1 MVDINSFFYD
11 DFPIE
16 EIKSLPKLA
25 ADKMGWINC
34 LPSQV
39 QEILAQWCIAMPA
52 EPAGPREPWRP
63 TAAAQFA
70 HEYWSKLTAD
80 AVKASA
86 FFYGCMHYET
96 WSSDVQIWTALFC
109 V

>member
-1 MVDINSFFYD
+1 MSSGSALLGWLLTCSVRAQNMVDINSFFYD

-39 QEILAQWCIAMPA
+39 QEVLAQ
-52 EPAGPREPWRP
+52 
-63 TAAAQFA
+63 
-70 HEYWSKLTAD
+70 
-80 AVKASA
+80 
-86 FFYGCMHYET
+86 
-96 WSSDVQIWTALFC
+96 
-109 V
+109 